1 MSPLWLSLEVAT
13 LATALVVV
21 VGLPTALALLHLP
34 KPASRVLEV
43 FLLLPLVVPPSVTGL
58 ALLWLL
64 GQHGPLGALSMS
76 LFGETPLFTAG
87 AAVVASAAIAFPLFL
102 RSARAAL
109 EEVPVRQLQLARVLG
124 DTWLRA
130 TLRVHLPL
138 ARRGILAGVALAFG
152 RALGEFGAT
161 LMVAGNIPGR
171 TETLALAVYGHWLV
185 GEDAQAWAAA
195 ALLAGAGIIVLALV
209 SRWEGAR
216 A

>member
-1 MSPLWLSLEVAT
+1 VSPLWLSLQVAT
-13 LATALVVV
+13 FATLIVVL
-21 VGLPTALALLHLP
+21 VGLPVALALLRVP
-34 KPASRVLEV
+34 KPLSRILEV
-43 FLLLPLVVPPSVTGL
+43 PLLLPLVVPPSVTGL

-64 GQHGPLGALSMS
+64 GQHGPLGAISIS

-109 EEVPVRQLQLARVLG
+109 EDVPQRQLQLARVLG
-124 DTWLRA
+124 DSWLRA
-130 TLRVHLPL
+130 TWRVHIPL

-195 ALLAGAGIIVLALV
+195 ALLAGVGVVVLALV
-209 SRWEGAR
+209 ARWEGAR